1 MLYLFKYLSYILYL
15 FIYLFICLFIYLL
28 FFFFNYLFIR
38 KLYLLEVM
46 LLDWIIKLKRSITYV
61 LLQIVYF
68 QKVLNVSDMEY
79 FMYLSMFRQFTVY
92 NIVEEPGRLYL
103 SGTLELSTFISK
115 LPSLPKNFK
124 LVSSWD
130 LVPRSLRLYINDC
143 FCLPHLNFTITLFD
157 LFIRWQACKFSGT
170 TLTPVSDSALQIL
183 SSKTSSWISAGKG
196 FKSIISRLLYWEEQ
210 RYAPTELSW

>member
-1 MLYLFKYLSYILYL
+1 MIFIIFVYL
-15 FIYLFICLFIYLL
+15 FIYLSTYLFI
-28 FFFFNYLFIR
+28 YLFIR

-79 FMYLSMFRQFTVY
+79 FMYLSMFRQFNVY

-157 LFIRWQACKFSGT
+157 LFIR
-170 TLTPVSDSALQIL
+170 
-183 SSKTSSWISAGKG
+183 
-196 FKSIISRLLYWEEQ
+196 
-210 RYAPTELSW
+210 